1 MRMRPIMDDGLILFI
16 FLILWILVLFYEV
29 KDNRL

>member
-1 MRMRPIMDDGLILFI
+1 MRLIMDDGLILFI

>member
-1 MRMRPIMDDGLILFI
+1 MIMDDGLILFI
-16 FLILWILVLFYEV
+16 FLILWILVLFYEA

>member
-1 MRMRPIMDDGLILFI
+1 MIMDDGLILFV
-16 FLILWILVLFYEV
+16 FLILWILVLFYEA

>member
-1 MRMRPIMDDGLILFI
+1 MRMRSIMDDGLILFI